1 MLVHPNP
8 DPVAFSIGSWPV
20 YWYGIMYGVA
30 FLQFILL
37 GNQRIKQPHIAAQ
50 GWTKDQVSDI
60 IFYGMLGVVIGGRL
74 GEVLFYRPA
83 YFWEHPLEIPMTWLG
98 GMSFH
103 GGFLGVVV
111 AMWIWARK
119 HKQSIGNVFDFIAP
133 LVPLGYAAGRF
144 GNFINHELPG
154 RAASADLPWAMQWP
168 GVDHLV
174 HPSPLYQTLV
184 DGILLFVI
192 MWLFARRQK
201 PRWATGALYC
211 MLYGCAR
218 FFTEYFRVPDWETGF
233 AGVTIS
239 SGQVLSLPMIIVGA
253 AVMVW
258 AYKYQQPSVAEPL
271 TSTKV
276 SGNKETGKNVAGK
289 KAATKKK

>member
-1 MLVHPNP
+1 M
-8 DPVAFSIGSWPV
+8 
-20 YWYGIMYGVA
+20 YGIA

-37 GNQRIKQPHIAAQ
+37 GNLRIKQPHVAAQ
-50 GWTKDQVSDI
+50 GWTKDHVSDI

-83 YFWEHPLEIPMTWLG
+83 YYFEHPLEIPMTWLG

-103 GGFLGVVV
+103 GGFLGVVA
-111 AMWIWARK
+111 AMWIWSRK
-119 HKQSIGNVFDFIAP
+119 SKKNIGDVFDFIAP

-174 HPSPLYQTLV
+174 HPSPLYQTLI
-184 DGILLFVI
+184 DGLLLFVI
-192 MWLFARRQK
+192 VWWYSRTQK

-218 FFTEYFRVPDWETGF
+218 FFTEYFRVPDWETSF
-233 AGVTIS
+233 AGVTVT
-239 SGQVLSLPMIIVGA
+239 SGQVLSIPMIAVGA
-253 AVMVW
+253 GVIIW
-258 AYKYQQPSVAEPL
+258 AYKFQQPPSVEMFNAKPNSAL
-271 TSTKV
+271 
-276 SGNKETGKNVAGK
+276 K
-289 KAATKKK
+289 KADARNTRKNK

>member
-8 DPVAFSIGSWPV
+8 DPVAFYMPLVSWPV

-37 GNQRIKQPHIAAQ
+37 GNQRIKQPHIAVQ
-50 GWTKDQVSDI
+50 GWTKEHVSDI
-60 IFYGMLGVVIGGRL
+60 IFYGMIGVIVGGRL

-103 GGFLGVVV
+103 GGFLGVVI
-111 AMWIWARK
+111 AMYLWARK
-119 HKQSIGNVFDFIAP
+119 HKFAIGDVFDFIAP

-174 HPSPLYQTLV
+174 HPSPLYQTLI

-192 MWLFARRQK
+192 LWAFARIAK

-218 FFTEYFRVPDWETGF
+218 FFTEYFRVPDWQIDL

-239 SGQVLSLPMIIVGA
+239 SGQILSLPMIAVGV
-253 AVMVW
+253 AVLMW
-258 AYKYQQPSVAEPL
+258 AYKRPVTVLETTAKKSTSV
-271 TSTKV
+271 KK
-276 SGNKETGKNVAGK
+276 NK
-289 KAATKKK
+289 

>member
-1 MLVHPNP
+1 MLVHPNF
-8 DPVAFSIGSWPV
+8 DPVAFHIASWPV

-37 GNQRIKQPHIAAQ
+37 GNLRIKQPHIAAQ
-50 GWTKDQVSDI
+50 GWTKEHVSDI

-74 GEVLFYRPA
+74 GEVLFYRPE
-83 YFWEHPLEIPMTWLG
+83 YYWNHLLEIPMTWKG

-111 AMWIWARK
+111 AMWLWSRK
-119 HKQSIGNVFDFIAP
+119 NNKNIGDVYDFIAP
-133 LVPLGYAAGRF
+133 LVPLGYSAGRL

-168 GVDHLV
+168 GVEHLV

-184 DGILLFVI
+184 DGLLLFVI
-192 MWLFARRQK
+192 MWIFARTQK

-218 FFTEYFRVPDWETGF
+218 FFTEYFRVPDWETSF
-233 AGVTIS
+233 AGINIS
-239 SGQVLSLPMIIVGA
+239 SGQVLSLPMILVGA
-253 AVMVW
+253 GVLMW
-258 AYKYQQPSVAEPL
+258 AYKLQQPQSVEV
-271 TSTKV
+271 TTV
-276 SGNKETGKNVAGK
+276 SK
-289 KAATKKK
+289 TKKKQNKNN

>member
-8 DPVAFSIGSWPV
+8 DPVAFHIASWPV
-20 YWYGIMYGVA
+20 YWYGLMYGVA

-37 GNQRIKQPHIAAQ
+37 GNLRIKQPHIAAQ
-50 GWTKDQVSDI
+50 GWTKDHVSDI

-74 GEVLFYRPA
+74 GEVLFYRPE
-83 YFWEHPLEIPMTWLG
+83 YYWDHLLEIPMTWKG

-111 AMWIWARK
+111 AMWLWSRK
-119 HKQSIGNVFDFIAP
+119 NKKYLGDVYDFIAP

-174 HPSPLYQTLV
+174 HPSPLYQTIV
-184 DGILLFVI
+184 DGLLLFVI
-192 MWLFARRQK
+192 LWLFARTQK

-218 FFTEYFRVPDWETGF
+218 FFTEYFRVPDWETSF
-233 AGVTIS
+233 AGITIS
-239 SGQVLSLPMIIVGA
+239 SGQVLSLPMILVGA
-253 AVMVW
+253 GVLVW
-258 AYKYQQPSVAEPL
+258 AYKFQQSQPVE
-271 TSTKV
+271 
-276 SGNKETGKNVAGK
+276 
-289 KAATKKK
+289 AATVAKTKKNQNKK

>member
-1 MLVHPNP
+1 MLIHPNP
-8 DPVAFSIGSWPV
+8 DPVAFYIPLVSWPV

-37 GNQRIKQPHIAAQ
+37 GNLRIKQPFIAAQ
-50 GWTKDQVSDI
+50 GWTKDHVSDI
-60 IFYGMLGVVIGGRL
+60 IFYGMIGVVVGGRL
-74 GEVLFYRPA
+74 GEVIFYRPA
-83 YFWEHPLEIPMTWLG
+83 YFWEHPMEIPMTWLG

-111 AMWIWARK
+111 AMWLWARK
-119 HKQSIGNVFDFIAP
+119 YKMAIGDVFDFIAP

-184 DGILLFVI
+184 DGILLFFIVW
-192 MWLFARRQK
+192 MFSRKQK
-201 PRWATGALYC
+201 PRWAVGALYC

-218 FFTEYFRVPDWETGF
+218 FFTEYFRVPDWQIDV
-233 AGVTIS
+233 AGLAIS
-239 SGQVLSLPMIIVGA
+239 SGQLLSLPMVIVGA
-253 AVMVW
+253 VVLIV
-258 AYKYQQPSVAEPL
+258 AYKKPVYASAKVKAPAEK
-271 TSTKV
+271 S
-276 SGNKETGKNVAGK
+276 AR
-289 KAATKKK
+289 KKK